1 MSAPANPT
9 PTNPTINPTSRK
21 ESVVT
26 SVQTND
32 LTTTL
37 RTIANASATVTEQA
51 TPSTPLA
58 KPMTEYSAHPHSEIF
73 PRMEDVELAGL
84 AEDIKANRLREPIW
98 LYEDKILDGNNRY
111 RACLKIAYPLKE
123 GDFRQFDPKTQGEPL
138 AFVVSANLHRR
149 HLNESQRAAIAAGL
163 VSSKLGYNRYNKAVR
178 DGVTNEAAAKML
190 GVSEAIVKMA
200 KVVAD
205 KAAPE
210 IFEKVQKGEL
220 RLAAAKQIVGKPK
233 HQQAA
238 ELARIKAESE
248 ERKAAAKAAKAANA
262 PKTSNA
268 TKKEPEANQDEG
280 AG

>member
-1 MSAPANPT
+1 
-9 PTNPTINPTSRK
+9 
-21 ESVVT
+21 
-26 SVQTND
+26 
-32 LTTTL
+32 
-37 RTIANASATVTEQA
+37 
-51 TPSTPLA
+51 
-58 KPMTEYSAHPHSEIF
+58 
-73 PRMEDVELAGL
+73 MEDVELAGL
-84 AEDIKANRLREPIW
+84 AEDIKANKLREPIW

-248 ERKAAAKAAKAANA
+248 ERKAAAKAAKAGNA

-268 TKKEPEANQDEG
+268 TKKEPEANQKMRALDDFITKWAGFDEMQRRAFVMKLEVEL
-280 AG
+280 AGLLEYVREQKALLGDATANVGS